1 MRLRQE
7 SGRFL
12 AQSHKKFEIAP
23 ELITNNEDTTHT
35 LHNANFERKRAT
47 CIAYYHRFSQKPET
61 NIFLLE

>member
-23 ELITNNEDTTHT
+23 ELITNDEDQLTHSIMQI
-35 LHNANFERKRAT
+35 LSEKGPLA
-47 CIAYYHRFSQKPET
+47 
-61 NIFLLE
+61 